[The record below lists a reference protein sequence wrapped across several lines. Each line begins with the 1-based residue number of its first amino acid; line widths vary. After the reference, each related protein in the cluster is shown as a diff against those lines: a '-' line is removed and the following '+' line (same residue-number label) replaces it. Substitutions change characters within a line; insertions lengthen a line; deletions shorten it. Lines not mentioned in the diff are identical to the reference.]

1 MKELIN
7 MILCAAINITFVNS
21 NNEIN
26 HLTVCGRRHGDCYK
40 TIRQLDNKHT
50 QWSEEGFI
58 TRDGVFLN
66 RKDAFKHACHC
77 GQLSQSTL
85 WYKEDNKI
93 EELESEDL
101 Y

>member
-1 MKELIN
+1 
-7 MILCAAINITFVNS
+7 MILCAAVDITFVNS
-21 NNEIN
+21 NNEVN
-26 HLTVCGRRHGDCYK
+26 HLIICGRRHGDCYK

>member
-1 MKELIN
+1 
-7 MILCAAINITFVNS
+7 MILCAAVDITFVNS
-21 NNEIN
+21 KNEVN
-26 HLTVCGRRHGDCYK
+26 HLIVCAHRHGDCYK
-40 TIRQLDNKHT
+40 IIRQLDNKHT

-66 RKDAFKHACHC
+66 RKDAFNHACHC

>member
-1 MKELIN
+1 
-7 MILCAAINITFVNS
+7 MILCAAVDITFVNS
-21 NNEIN
+21 NNEVN
-26 HLTVCGRRHGDCYK
+26 HLIVCGRRHGDCYK

-66 RKDAFKHACHC
+66 RKEAFKHACHC

-85 WYKEDNKI
+85 WYKEDHKEN
-93 EELESEDL
+93 ELYSEDL

>member
-1 MKELIN
+1 
-7 MILCAAINITFVNS
+7 MIICAAINITFVNS
-21 NNEIN
+21 QNEVVNLI
-26 HLTVCGRRHGDCYK
+26 VCGHRHGDCYK

>member
-1 MKELIN
+1 
-7 MILCAAINITFVNS
+7 MILCAAVDITFVNS
-21 NNEIN
+21 NNEVN
-26 HLTVCGRRHGDCYK
+26 HLIVCGRRHGDCYK
-40 TIRQLDNKHT
+40 IIRQLDNKHT

-58 TRDGVFLN
+58 THDGVFLN
-66 RKDAFKHACHC
+66 RKDAFKHASHC

>member
-1 MKELIN
+1 
-7 MILCAAINITFVNS
+7 MIICAAINITFVNS
-21 NNEIN
+21 KNEVN
-26 HLTVCGRRHGDCYK
+26 HLIVCGRKHGDCYK

-58 TRDGVFLN
+58 THDGVFLN
-66 RKDAFKHACHC
+66 RKDAFKHAVEC

-85 WYKEDNKI
+85 WYKEDHNDF
-93 EELESEDL
+93 ELYSEDL

>member
-1 MKELIN
+1 
-7 MILCAAINITFVNS
+7 MILCAAVDITFVNS
-21 NNEIN
+21 NNEVN
-26 HLTVCGRRHGDCYK
+26 HLIVCGRRHGDCYK

-50 QWSEEGFI
+50 QWSEEGFV

>member
-1 MKELIN
+1 
-7 MILCAAINITFVNS
+7 MIICAAVDITFVNS
-21 NNEIN
+21 NNEVN
-26 HLTVCGRRHGDCYK
+26 HLIVCGRRHGDCYK

>member
-1 MKELIN
+1 
-7 MILCAAINITFVNS
+7 MILCAAVDITFVNS
-21 NNEIN
+21 KNEVN
-26 HLTVCGRRHGDCYK
+26 RLTICGRRHGDCYK
-40 TIRQLDNKHT
+40 IIRQLDNKHT

-66 RKDAFKHACHC
+66 REDAFKHASHC

-85 WYKEDNKI
+85 WYKEDHKEN
-93 EELESEDL
+93 ELYSEDL

>member
-1 MKELIN
+1 
-7 MILCAAINITFVNS
+7 MIICAAVDITFVNS
-21 NNEIN
+21 KNEVN
-26 HLTVCGRRHGDCYK
+26 RLTVCGRRHGDCYK

-58 TRDGVFLN
+58 THTGEFLD
-66 RKDAFKHACHC
+66 RKRALWHVKEC
-77 GQLSQSTL
+77 GQLSQTAW

>member
-1 MKELIN
+1 
-7 MILCAAINITFVNS
+7 MILCAAVDITFVNS
-21 NNEIN
+21 NNEVN
-26 HLTVCGRRHGDCYK
+26 RLTVCGRRHGDCYK
-40 TIRQLDNKHT
+40 IIRQLDNKHT

-66 RKDAFKHACHC
+66 RKDALKHASHY

>member
-1 MKELIN
+1 
-7 MILCAAINITFVNS
+7 MIICAAIKIKFVNS
-21 NNEIN
+21 EDNINELII
-26 HLTVCGRRHGDCYK
+26 CGRRHGDCYK
-40 TIRQLDNKHT
+40 TIKQLDNKHT

-66 RKDAFKHACHC
+66 RIDALKHASHC

>member
-1 MKELIN
+1 
-7 MILCAAINITFVNS
+7 MILCAAVDITFVNS
-21 NNEIN
+21 KNEVN
-26 HLTVCGRRHGDCYK
+26 HLIVCGRRHGDCYK
-40 TIRQLDNKHT
+40 IIRQLDHKHT

-66 RKDAFKHACHC
+66 RTDAFKHASHC

-85 WYKEDNKI
+85 WYKEDHKEN
-93 EELESEDL
+93 ELYSEDL

>member
-1 MKELIN
+1 
-7 MILCAAINITFVNS
+7 MILCAAVDITFVNS
-21 NNEIN
+21 KDEVNR
-26 HLTVCGRRHGDCYK
+26 LTVCGLRHGDCYK
-40 TIRQLDNKHT
+40 IIRQLDNKHT
-50 QWSEEGFI
+50 QWSEDGFI
-58 TRDGVFLN
+58 THDGVFLN

>member
-1 MKELIN
+1 
-7 MILCAAINITFVNS
+7 MILCAAVDITFVNS
-21 NNEIN
+21 KDEVNR
-26 HLTVCGRRHGDCYK
+26 LTVCGRRHGGCYK
-40 TIRQLDNKHT
+40 IIRQLDNKHT

-66 RKDAFKHACHC
+66 RADAFKHASHC

-85 WYKEDNKI
+85 WYKEDHKEN
-93 EELESEDL
+93 ELYSEDL